1 MIQIDNLSFRFPD
14 LLEKP
19 INDRIDAAKEKA
31 QTQLEDILNLY
42 GSVVPLSLNQN
53 RKRRQTANDLALSLA
68 NVNSITALNKPYGS
82 ETFLVTFEYVPL

>member
-31 QTQLEDILNLY
+31 QTQLEDILN
-42 GSVVPLSLNQN
+42 GSVVPLSLGQN
-53 RKRRQTANDLALSLA
+53 RKRRQTAEDLTLSLA